1 MNATIVR
8 VRSVRGG
15 HHRIGRYFGIEPIDI
30 EARTL
35 SRKELSALQS
45 DPDLS
50 VEVISEEETQIK
62 GTPR

>member
-1 MNATIVR
+1 MTGTIVR

-35 SRKELSALQS
+35 SRRELSALQS

-50 VEVISEEETQIK
+50 VEVISEEEAQIDR
-62 GTPR
+62 TTL

>member
-1 MNATIVR
+1 MDRRIVR
-8 VRSVRGG
+8 IRSLKGG
-15 HHRIGRYFGIEPIDI
+15 HHRIGRYFGAEPIDI

-50 VEVISEEETQIK
+50 VKVISEEEAQIDR
-62 GTPR
+62 TTL